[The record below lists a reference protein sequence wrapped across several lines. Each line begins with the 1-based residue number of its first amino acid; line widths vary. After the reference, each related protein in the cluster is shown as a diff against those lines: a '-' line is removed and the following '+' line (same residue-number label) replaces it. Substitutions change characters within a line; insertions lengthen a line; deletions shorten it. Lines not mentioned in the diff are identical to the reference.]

1 MTNKEL
7 RFTQSTVNVEKR
19 TISGYAIRFN
29 EDSVDL
35 GGFVESVNPSA
46 ISEDYVRTKDIFAFF
61 NHDDSKIL
69 GRSTANTLRLE
80 LRSDGLYYEID
91 VPDTQYGHDALEHI
105 SRNEM
110 LGTSF
115 AFSLPLDGSG
125 EVWTRNGDKVHRE
138 IIKFADIYEVS
149 PVFSPA
155 YPTTSVSARSLDM
168 LKEFESDKDE
178 QEELRALDEQ
188 EQVEQRKEPEDEK
201 DPEEKTES
209 NDDKDEQ
216 TNDNDNSD
224 SNNTEESTDDNEDE
238 NRSED
243 SEDQDEDKEDQEDEE
258 SEEQRNVE
266 QTNTEKNKQNIKSKT
281 MEKRFSLL
289 KTINDIANGKKLDD
303 VTNAVLAEGRNAFVK
318 SGKEFSGQI
327 QLPIGQPLEKRD
339 TITVEAEG
347 EDVVV
352 TDFMNILAPLRAEN
366 VLAKAGARFIT
377 GLKGDLQFPIM
388 SAENVYWEGET
399 TEAKDGAGSF
409 TNLKMSPRR
418 ISAYIDVSKQFLIQD
433 TLDAESLI
441 RQDLINAIN
450 SKIEETILGEAAADG
465 YRPAG
470 IFYNVTPTYVD
481 TFAKLCDLEADVEE
495 TNIGGEMKYILSPKA
510 KSALRSMPK
519 SSKHTQ
525 LVLDAATI
533 DGTPFETT
541 TNMGQY
547 KFAYGAWNNLAIGVW
562 SGADLTIDP
571 YTQATKACVRIIVD
585 AFVDFKVLRDGAIV
599 YGTVNN
605 G

>member
-1 MTNKEL
+1 MKNREIRSFNL
-7 RFTQSTVNVEKR
+7 NADNDSRL
-19 TISGYAIRFN
+19 ISGYAIVFN
-29 EDSVDL
+29 SMSNDL
-35 GGFVESVNPSA
+35 GGF
-46 ISEDYVRTKDIFAFF
+46 
-61 NHDDSKIL
+61 
-69 GRSTANTLRLE
+69 
-80 LRSDGLYYEID
+80 
-91 VPDTQYGHDALEHI
+91 
-105 SRNEM
+105 
-110 LGTSF
+110 
-115 AFSLPLDGSG
+115 
-125 EVWTRNGDKVHRE
+125 RE
-138 IIKFADIYEVS
+138 IISPTAVTEELIANSDVVFNYAHNDNNILARSNKGEGTLELSVDERGLYFAFEMPKTALGDQILESIKRGDISKCSFCFSLDNDECETWTRDADNNIIRTINTISGLYDCAIVVHPAYDETEVS
-149 PVFSPA
+149 N
-155 YPTTSVSARSLDM
+155 RSLE
-168 LKEFESDKDE
+168 KVK
-178 QEELRALDEQ
+178 ELRALEEQ
-188 EQVEQRKEPEDEK
+188 DEQVEQREEHEDE
-201 DPEEKTES
+201 DKTES
-209 NDDKDEQ
+209 NDEQDEQ

-224 SNNTEESTDDNEDE
+224 SNDNKESTDDNEDE
-238 NRSED
+238 DRSED
-243 SEDQDEDKEDQEDEE
+243 SEDKDEDKEDSDEEE

-266 QTNTEKNKQNIKSKT
+266 QTNKEKNKQNIKSNT

-399 TEAKDGAGSF
+399 TAAKDGAGSF

>member
-1 MTNKEL
+1 MKNREIRSFNL
-7 RFTQSTVNVEKR
+7 NADNDSRL
-19 TISGYAIRFN
+19 ISGYAIVFN
-29 EDSVDL
+29 SMSNDL
-35 GGFVESVNPSA
+35 GGF
-46 ISEDYVRTKDIFAFF
+46 
-61 NHDDSKIL
+61 
-69 GRSTANTLRLE
+69 
-80 LRSDGLYYEID
+80 
-91 VPDTQYGHDALEHI
+91 
-105 SRNEM
+105 
-110 LGTSF
+110 
-115 AFSLPLDGSG
+115 
-125 EVWTRNGDKVHRE
+125 RE
-138 IIKFADIYEVS
+138 IISPTAVTEELISNSDVVFNYAHNDNNILARSNKGEGTLELSVDERGLYFAFEMPKTALGDQILESIKRGDISKCSFCFSLDNDECETWTRDADNNIIRTINSISGLYDCAIVVHPAYDETEVS
-149 PVFSPA
+149 N
-155 YPTTSVSARSLDM
+155 RSLE
-168 LKEFESDKDE
+168 KVK
-178 QEELRALDEQ
+178 ELRALDEQ
-188 EQVEQRKEPEDEK
+188 EQVEQRKDPEDEK
-201 DPEEKTES
+201 YPEENTES

-399 TEAKDGAGSF
+399 TTAKDGAGAF

>member
-1 MTNKEL
+1 MKNREVRSFNL
-7 RFTQSTVNVEKR
+7 NADNDSRL
-19 TISGYAIRFN
+19 ISGYAIVFN
-29 EDSVDL
+29 SMSNDL
-35 GGFVESVNPSA
+35 GGF
-46 ISEDYVRTKDIFAFF
+46 
-61 NHDDSKIL
+61 
-69 GRSTANTLRLE
+69 
-80 LRSDGLYYEID
+80 
-91 VPDTQYGHDALEHI
+91 
-105 SRNEM
+105 
-110 LGTSF
+110 
-115 AFSLPLDGSG
+115 
-125 EVWTRNGDKVHRE
+125 RE
-138 IIKFADIYEVS
+138 IISPTAVTEELIANSDVVFNYAHNDNNILARSNKGEGTLELSVDERGLYFAFEMPKTALGDQILESIKRGDISKCSFCFSLDNDECETWTRDADNNIIRTINSISGLYDCAIVVHPAYDETEVS
-149 PVFSPA
+149 N
-155 YPTTSVSARSLDM
+155 RSLE
-168 LKEFESDKDE
+168 KVK
-178 QEELRALDEQ
+178 ELRALDE
-188 EQVEQRKEPEDEK
+188 EEPEDEK

-209 NDDKDEQ
+209 NNEDEQ
-216 TNDNDNSD
+216 TNDNADSD
-224 SNNTEESTDDNEDE
+224 SNNSEESTDD
-238 NRSED
+238 
-243 SEDQDEDKEDQEDEE
+243 KE

-399 TEAKDGAGSF
+399 TTAKDGAGSF

-450 SKIEETILGEAAADG
+450 SKIEETILGEAAAQG

-599 YGTVNN
+599 YGTVHN

>member
-1 MTNKEL
+1 MKNREIRSFNL
-7 RFTQSTVNVEKR
+7 NVDNDSR
-19 TISGYAIRFN
+19 LISGYAIVFN
-29 EDSVDL
+29 SMSNDL
-35 GGFVESVNPSA
+35 GGF
-46 ISEDYVRTKDIFAFF
+46 
-61 NHDDSKIL
+61 
-69 GRSTANTLRLE
+69 
-80 LRSDGLYYEID
+80 
-91 VPDTQYGHDALEHI
+91 
-105 SRNEM
+105 
-110 LGTSF
+110 
-115 AFSLPLDGSG
+115 
-125 EVWTRNGDKVHRE
+125 RE
-138 IIKFADIYEVS
+138 IISPTAVTEELISNSDVVFNYAHNDNNILARSNKGEGTLELSVDERGLYFAFEMPKTALGDQILESIKRGDISKCSFCFSLDNDECETWTRDANNNIIRTINSISGLYDCAIVVHPAYDETEVS
-149 PVFSPA
+149 N
-155 YPTTSVSARSLDM
+155 RSLE
-168 LKEFESDKDE
+168 KVK
-178 QEELRALDEQ
+178 ELRALDEQ
-188 EQVEQRKEPEDEK
+188 EPEDEK
-201 DPEEKTES
+201 DPEENTES

-216 TNDNDNSD
+216 NNDNADSD
-224 SNNTEESTDDNEDE
+224 SNDNKESTDDNEDE
-238 NRSED
+238 DRSED
-243 SEDQDEDKEDQEDEE
+243 SEDQDEDQEDEE

-266 QTNTEKNKQNIKSKT
+266 QTKTEKNKQNIKSNT

-399 TEAKDGAGSF
+399 TTAKDGAGSF

-599 YGTVNN
+599 YGTVHNS
-605 G
+605 

>member
-1 MTNKEL
+1 MKNREIRSFNL
-7 RFTQSTVNVEKR
+7 NADNDSRL
-19 TISGYAIRFN
+19 ISGYAIVFN
-29 EDSVDL
+29 SMSNDL
-35 GGFVESVNPSA
+35 GGF
-46 ISEDYVRTKDIFAFF
+46 
-61 NHDDSKIL
+61 
-69 GRSTANTLRLE
+69 
-80 LRSDGLYYEID
+80 
-91 VPDTQYGHDALEHI
+91 
-105 SRNEM
+105 
-110 LGTSF
+110 
-115 AFSLPLDGSG
+115 
-125 EVWTRNGDKVHRE
+125 RE
-138 IIKFADIYEVS
+138 IISPTAVTEELIANSDVVFNYAHNDNNILARSNKGEGTLELSIDERGLYFAFEMPKTALGDQILESIKRGDISKCSFCFSLDNDECETWTRDADNNIIRTINSISGLYDCAIVVHPAYDETEVS
-149 PVFSPA
+149 N
-155 YPTTSVSARSLDM
+155 RSLE
-168 LKEFESDKDE
+168 KVK
-178 QEELRALDEQ
+178 ELRALDE
-188 EQVEQRKEPEDEK
+188 KEPEDEK

-216 TNDNDNSD
+216 NNDNADSD
-224 SNNTEESTDDNEDE
+224 SDDNKEPTDDPEDE
-238 NRSED
+238 DRSED

-399 TEAKDGAGSF
+399 TEAKDGAGTF